1 MPYTNNPYSQGG
13 WYNPQNPHSINT
25 QPWLHYSDPV
35 TYGVLP
41 SVETTAPTELTFE
54 FSPTHPDILNCS
66 VTGPGS
72 QTYLSAMSVQYS
84 TIITKRNGDPVARI
98 EWNEHPWVEIP
109 NVVERQLVSEWLPL
123 SFDMSYRTMRI
134 NGRNYYW
141 VPQDGA
147 ILLKTTWPNQPN
159 DQLGRITQNPGK
171 AMLELTTRAINS
183 GLFETAVLATLLFQT
198 GRNLAWS
205 SRVFAWVSPWLRD
218 LRSSSRWC
226 GIRGL
231 PRGLMRDS
239 ALTSRFR
246 FRPRQNLVL

>member
-1 MPYTNNPYSQGG
+1 MPSHFAFQRPGKCIKAPNGLRVIITNLPHQFTCTPNYSKMPYTNNPYAQGG

-25 QPWLHYSDPV
+25 QPWLHYSDPA

-66 VTGPGS
+66 ITGPGS

-98 EWNEHPWVEIP
+98 EWNAHPWVEIP

-123 SFDMSYRTMRI
+123 SSDMSFRTMRI

-141 VPQDGA
+141 VPHNGA
-147 ILLKTTWPNQPN
+147 ILLTAWPNQL
-159 DQLGRITQNPGK
+159 DGHLGRIRRTANK
-171 AMLELTTRAINS
+171 VELELTAQAIS
-183 GLFETAVLATLLFQT
+183 TGLFEVAVVATLLLQS
-198 GRNLAWS
+198 GRNL
-205 SRVFAWVSPWLRD
+205 P
-218 LRSSSRWC
+218 
-226 GIRGL
+226 
-231 PRGLMRDS
+231 
-239 ALTSRFR
+239 
-246 FRPRQNLVL
+246 